1 MVKSIQPTDSYEENA
16 HLKNHLPPVNVEMHR
31 QSYIICNCTEFRQG
45 QKILMR
51 PFQPV
56 PPEEPQGAEGTE
68 SIPVTVIS
76 ETQNIYDDSEHR
88 DGSDPLGSDEV
99 YCQTFV
105 GRGAYWEKYQ
115 SALKQCRLKKG
126 KNETVEIRM
135 EFEPDNPRDK
145 NAIRFDALLDGVW
158 HPLGYVGRNKVPK
171 LTTAIKNN
179 ELRSTVLTTVRGS
192 YVYPVDKLMWTGY
205 FAVTKLKKIC
215 FRKYLLVN
223 LFFADFWQHVGSHA
237 V

>member
-1 MVKSIQPTDSYEENA
+1 MPRRSHKELKELNA
-16 HLKNHLPPVNVEMHR
+16 FLLLLFLK
-31 QSYIICNCTEFRQG
+31 
-45 QKILMR
+45 
-51 PFQPV
+51 
-56 PPEEPQGAEGTE
+56 
-68 SIPVTVIS
+68 
-76 ETQNIYDDSEHR
+76 QNIYDDSEHH
-88 DGSDPLGSDEV
+88 DGSDHLGSDEV

-126 KNETVEIRM
+126 NKGTVEIPI

-179 ELRSTVLTTVRGS
+179 ELRSTVLTMVRGS
-192 YVYPVDKLMWTGY
+192 YVYPADKLMWTGY
-205 FAVTKLKKIC
+205 FAVTKLKKWLPDASENTYNALLKLIC
-215 FRKYLLVN
+215 FRKYLLVFVFCQP
-223 LFFADFWQHVGSHA
+223 LATCR
-237 V
+237 